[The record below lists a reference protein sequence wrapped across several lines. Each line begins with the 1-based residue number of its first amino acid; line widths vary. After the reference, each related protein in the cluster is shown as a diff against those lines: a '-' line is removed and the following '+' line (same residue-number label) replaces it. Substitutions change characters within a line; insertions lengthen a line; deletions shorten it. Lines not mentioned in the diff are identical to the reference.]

1 MMNDSHDRTLDV
13 RALQD
18 RLRAFAAA
26 REWERFHSPK
36 NLVMALAGE
45 TGELLE
51 LFQWLS
57 DEESKSLTDEDRMRA
72 AEEVA
77 DIQIYILRLTDV
89 LGIGLP
95 EAVQRKL
102 QQNEQKYPV
111 EVSRG
116 SATKYSRRERD

>member
-1 MMNDSHDRTLDV
+1 
-13 RALQD
+13 
-18 RLRAFAAA
+18 
-26 REWERFHSPK
+26 
-36 NLVMALAGE
+36 MALAGE

>member
-1 MMNDSHDRTLDV
+1 MNDSHDRTLDV